1 MTDEFRNDIDYDE
14 KETNKEYGN
23 VNISDDVV
31 AIIASVAATEIPG
44 VVSMSG
50 GITGGFSEMLGM
62 KNSSKGVKV
71 ELKED
76 SAKIDVF
83 IVVEYGKNISEIAKN
98 VQNNVKNSVETMTD
112 LKVVEMNVN
121 VQGVNIPKETKVKNE
136 EANIK

>member
-1 MTDEFRNDIDYDE
+1 MTDEFRNDNDYDE